1 MIRSHARGAP
11 VYADAVQAVGAV
23 PLDVRES
30 GIDFLTCSSYK
41 SLMGDRGL
49 GFLYVR
55 ENLLGRLRRASTD
68 FVS

>member
-23 PLDVRES
+23 PVDVRES

-41 SLMGDRGL
+41 SLMGRIAASARRGID
-49 GFLYVR
+49 G
-55 ENLLGRLRRASTD
+55 
-68 FVS
+68 